1 MVHTFNTSALEAE
14 ADRPLEPSLFY
25 TVSSRTARDFGDTV
39 SKKREKN
46 LVSVTTGKSK
56 TNLGTWVG

>member
-39 SKKREKN
+39 SKKR
-46 LVSVTTGKSK
+46 GKKSSIC
-56 TNLGTWVG
+56 NNR